1 MPTSYKFVALFW
13 IIEDV
18 QVTYRATPDYSFQ
31 GPRKGMRAP
40 AGSRTAAFVYTRLLT
55 PQQLNTLALQVFAV
69 NYNYDTPQ
77 LTSSQL
83 STDALLYCFIKPFH
97 YLPPT

>member
-1 MPTSYKFVALFW
+1 MPTSYKLVALFW

-18 QVTYRATPDYSFQ
+18 QVTYLATPDYSFQ
-31 GPRKGMRAP
+31 GP
-40 AGSRTAAFVYTRLLT
+40 RTAAFVYTRLLT
-55 PQQLNTLALQVFAV
+55 PQQLNTLALFAV

-83 STDALLYCFIKPFH
+83 NTDALLYCFIKPFH